1 MTDIAMSESGMES
14 PIKTKALFEAIK
26 AELSKAIVGQEQ
38 VIDEIITVFLSR
50 GHVLLEGVPGI
61 AKTLMVRALAKVINA
76 SFKRVQFTPDLM
88 PGDLTGIN
96 VFNPSKGEFELRR
109 GPIFT
114 DLLLADEI
122 NRTPPKTQ
130 SALLE
135 AMQER
140 QVTIDGVSWPL
151 NSIFTVFATQNPI
164 EYEGTYPLPEAEL
177 DRFMMK
183 IKIDYPS
190 ADEERDVILRFHE
203 RGEFFNLEELG
214 IRQIADERTVN
225 EVREEI
231 RGIRVEKSIAE
242 YVVKI
247 ISETRKHPY
256 IALGASPRGGLS
268 FIAVAKT
275 EAARNG
281 RSYVVPDDIKDFA
294 KPILRHRLILRPEAE
309 IEGLSAD
316 DVIDEIIEQVPVPR

>member
-1 MTDIAMSESGMES
+1 MNNDIS
-14 PIKTKALFEAIK
+14 KTGTENPLKTPALFDAMK
-26 AELSKAIVGQEQ
+26 AELAKAIVGQEH
-38 VIDEIITVFLSR
+38 VIDEIITAFFSK

-61 AKTLMVRALAKVINA
+61 AKTLMVRALAKIINA
-76 SFKRVQFTPDLM
+76 TFKRVQFTPDLM

-109 GPIFT
+109 GPVFT

-177 DRFMMK
+177 DRFMIK
-183 IKIDYPS
+183 IKIDYPLP
-190 ADEERDVILRFHE
+190 DEEKDIILRFHSK
-203 RGEFFNLEELG
+203 GDFFNLDELG
-214 IRQIADERTVN
+214 LNRIADEKN
-225 EVREEI
+225 INSVRDEI
-231 RGIRVEKSIAE
+231 KSIRVEPSIAE
-242 YVVKI
+242 YIVKI
-247 ISETRKHPY
+247 IAATRKHPY

-268 FIAVAKT
+268 FIALAKT

-281 RSYVVPDDIKDFA
+281 RAYVSPDDVKDFA

-309 IEGLSAD
+309 IEGMGAD